1 MTTNNPLNVNLS
13 GATGSGN
20 FVGANTPTLI
30 TPVLGVATA
39 TSVNFGGSDLKSY
52 TNTAVITPT
61 LLFGGLS
68 TGITYSVNTGIRTKV
83 GGNVI
88 FCIFIQLTNKGSA
101 TGSATIA
108 TGLPNAP
115 QSTISLAQ
123 FPVSMFENLTYAVG
137 IPCCS
142 FPNPGVATL
151 TLFTQKTGTTVTIM
165 DNTFFNNNSNIY
177 ITGIF
182 TAQN

>member
-1 MTTNNPLNVNLS
+1 MTTNNPLNVILS
-13 GATGSGN
+13 GQTGSGN

-39 TSVNFGGSDLKSY
+39 TSVNFGGSDLKAY
-52 TNTAVITPT
+52 ANTAVITPT
-61 LLFGGLS
+61 LAFGGLS

-88 FCIFIQLTNKGSA
+88 FCILIKLTNKGSA

-115 QSTISLAQ
+115 QSTISLVQ
-123 FPVSMFENLTYAVG
+123 FPVAIFENLTYASG
-137 IPCCS
+137 ITCS
-142 FPNPGVATL
+142 TFPNPGVATL
-151 TLFTQKTGTTVTIM
+151 SLLTQATATTVTNIT
-165 DNTFFNNNSNIY
+165 NTFFNNNTNIY
-177 ITGIF
+177 ITGVF